1 MTDPARLAGASPAP
15 ARSDAGVSLVVTV
28 FGIVLLTVLGFGLT
42 SLGTMAT
49 ISTVNERD
57 SAEAWAIADAGIA
70 HARKLMLWQEWPSLN
85 LFLQNGNGTACD
97 GDELSGPPAGPLPAG
112 YPTAPS
118 AFIPAAG
125 QPFGRGSY
133 QVFVCDDHLTDRDV
147 VTGVLDVNPNADV
160 NRRVLVRAVAT
171 GADGSTASSEL
182 VMGAQDLPAVIVNG
196 PLKVSGHPQVTGNG
210 GTIHANGG
218 LELAGDPCA
227 SMFYSSV
234 ETVTVSGSSVGSGAT
249 CSNANLD
256 TRPDSTPLPLPLLHP
271 DQFKTQATFWLEAD
285 GTIYDGQTGAV
296 IPNLPGWTF
305 SKGQFSWNAGTNIPA
320 GTYWINANV
329 ALTGSPGSTG
339 TPLPLTLMARY
350 SIDVSGS
357 PDTQPHLTV
366 SGPGM
371 MPTGLSMLA
380 GTDLELTGSYTQVFN
395 SLYYAAHQVDIA
407 GTPVINGQ
415 VLAANLAD
423 TTYPPGN
430 MNLVELNSSGQMDI
444 TGTPTINFNGNGLVA
459 TVPMS
464 WRECRGLNPAD
475 PCGPLWGG
483 P

>member
-1 MTDPARLAGASPAP
+1 MPHPVSLPKAP
-15 ARSDAGVSLVVTV
+15 HAPLRSDAGVSLLVTL
-28 FGIVLLTVLGFGLT
+28 FGVVLLTVLGFGLT

-49 ISTVNERD
+49 ISASNERD

-97 GDELSGPPAGPLPAG
+97 GDELSAAPAGTLPTG
-112 YPTAPS
+112 YPTAAS

-125 QPFGRGSY
+125 KPFGRGSY
-133 QVFVCDDHLTDRDV
+133 RVFVCDDHLTDRDV
-147 VTGVLDVNPNADV
+147 VTGVLDGNPSADV

-171 GADGSTASSEL
+171 GWDGSTASSEL
-182 VMGAQDLPAVIVNG
+182 VMAAQDLPAVIVNG
-196 PLKVSGHPQVTGNG
+196 PLKVSGHPQVLGNG
-210 GTIHANGG
+210 GTIHANGD
-218 LELAGDPCA
+218 LELAGNPCA
-227 SMFYSSV
+227 TQFYSSV
-234 ETVTVSGSSVGSGAT
+234 LSVSVSGSSVGSGGT
-249 CSNANLD
+249 CSSTNLD
-256 TRPDSTPLPLPLLHP
+256 TRPDSTPLPLPLLTA
-271 DQFKTQATFWLEAD
+271 DMFKAQATYWLNAD
-285 GTIYDGQTGAV
+285 GSIQDGQTGV
-296 IPNLPGWTF
+296 LIKSLPGWNF
-305 SKGQFSWNAGTNIPA
+305 HKGSLTWSASSNIAA
-320 GTYWINANV
+320 GTYWVDGNV
-329 ALTGSPGSTG
+329 DVSGSPGSAG
-339 TPLPLTLMARY
+339 SPLPLTLLAKY
-350 SIDVSGS
+350 SIDISGS
-357 PDTQPHLTV
+357 PDTQPHLTIT
-366 SGPGM
+366 GAGM

-380 GTDLELTGSYTQVFN
+380 GTDLKMMGSYTQVYN
-395 SLYYAAHQVDIA
+395 SLYYAGHQVDIA

-423 TTYPPGN
+423 TNYPGG
-430 MNLVELNSSGQMDI
+430 NLVQLNASGQMDI

>member
-1 MTDPARLAGASPAP
+1 VERVRPADASPAP
-15 ARSDAGVSLVVTV
+15 LRNDAGISLIVTV

-70 HARKLMLWQEWPSLN
+70 HARKLMLWQEWPSLD

-97 GDELSGPPAGPLPAG
+97 GDELAGPPAGTLPTG

-133 QVFVCDDHLTDRDV
+133 RVFVCDDHLTDRDL
-147 VTGVLDVNPNADV
+147 VTGVLDANPDADV

-182 VMGAQDLPAVIVNG
+182 VMAAQDLPAVIVNG
-196 PLKVSGHPQVTGNG
+196 PLNVLGNPLVQGNG
-210 GTIHANGG
+210 GTIHANGTLTLSG
-218 LELAGDPCA
+218 NPCA
-227 SMFYSSV
+227 SMYYSSV
-234 ETVTVSGSSVGSGAT
+234 LNVNVSGTSVGSGAT

-271 DQFKTQATFWLEAD
+271 DMFKAQATYWLEAD

-296 IPNLPGWTF
+296 IASLPGWNF
-305 SKGQFSWNAGTNIPA
+305 SKGQLSWNAGTIIPA

-329 ALTGSPGSTG
+329 ALTGSPGSAAS
-339 TPLPLTLMARY
+339 PLPLTLMARY

-357 PDTQPHLTV
+357 PYTVPHLTV
-366 SGPGM
+366 TGTGM

-380 GTDLELTGSYTQVFN
+380 GTDLQLTGNSTQTFN
-395 SLYYAAHQVDIA
+395 SLYYALHQVEIA
-407 GTPVINGQ
+407 GTPIINGQ

-423 TTYPPGN
+423 TGYPPGN
-430 MNLVELNSSGQMDI
+430 SNLVQLNAAGQMQI
-444 TGTPTINFNGNGLVA
+444 SGTPTINFNGNGLVA

-464 WRECRGLNPAD
+464 WRECRGLNPAN